1 MSSSGSVQLPYHFFS
16 TGFVIF
22 ALVSRSFIL
31 GTFWYFFFFFFFFFL
46 MLVA

>member
-22 ALVSRSFIL
+22 ALVSISFIL
-31 GTFWYFFFFFFFFFL
+31 GTFYFFFFFFF
-46 MLVA
+46 